1 MPMLINTSR
10 TRAII
15 ARPPRW
21 PFTVNW
27 SSVQAHHLAVWCPLV
42 MPGMVGIGM
51 DLVAIDGLGA
61 LLANGSTPPRI
72 ANEAGRGAYTDFAAS
87 GYYER
92 TGYSGWDSGDVPGI
106 TIMGNML
113 PRDMTV
119 LHHIGGIGQGGGTNS
134 HRLVHRGDLAGDP
147 IWLQA
152 ATASVTGT
160 VTTVANRWYHACGRN
175 DKTTLELYIDG
186 ASDTTGGG
194 ASSWST
200 YGLVRIGAIPRGAT
214 ASNLFDGGLSDFRLY
229 KTADKGLIDEIVRRA
244 SDPGLRWDLAY
255 ELGRRAYFFPAAAGG
270 SLTTAL
276 DTLDAAGHG
285 PALGHGTA
293 LDTLDA
299 AGLPATLGAGGSL
312 TTALDTLDAAGHGPA
327 LGHGTALDTLD
338 AVGLPATL
346 SATGELTTNLATLA
360 TAGHGAALGHGTALA
375 SLDAA
380 GRAAAL
386 GIVGALGALS
396 RAERAQA
403 LGLITSSAPRTLTE
417 FPVSFGG
424 AGFTT
429 HLASLAAAGQA
440 AGLTLWQLGDALAA
454 TYGDLEHFLA
464 VDMGFGEPVTSGA
477 ATLEGIFDDHSAAG
491 GTLDGPALRL
501 ATADVDAHAIDQG
514 SVLVIRGRTFH
525 VAGVQRDGT
534 GLAYLVLSEPS

>member
-244 SDPGLRWDLAY
+244 SEPGLRWDLAY
-255 ELGRRAYFFPAAAGG
+255 ELGRRAYFFPAA
-270 SLTTAL
+270 
-276 DTLDAAGHG
+276 
-285 PALGHGTA
+285 
-293 LDTLDA
+293 
-299 AGLPATLGAGGSL
+299 AGGSL

-360 TAGHGAALGHGTALA
+360 TAGHGAALGHDTALA